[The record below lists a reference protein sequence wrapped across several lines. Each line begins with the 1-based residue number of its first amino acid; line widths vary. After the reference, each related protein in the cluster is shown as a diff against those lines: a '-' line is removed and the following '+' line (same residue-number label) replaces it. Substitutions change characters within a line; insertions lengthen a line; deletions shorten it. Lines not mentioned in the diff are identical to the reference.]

1 MKLELFRINEI
12 ALAYNLHHSVV
23 RHRIERLKLIPYK
36 KQNTKTY
43 YFSREQVRKIITY
56 NENKPVEYPFRE
68 EVKVLETW
76 YVFPSRMN
84 WDKSI

>member
-12 ALAYNLHHSVV
+12 ALAYNLHHSTV
-23 RHRIERLKLIPYK
+23 RDRIEKLKLSPYK
-36 KQNTKTY
+36 KQGSKTH
-43 YFSREQVRKIITY
+43 YFSREQILKIITY
-56 NENKPVEYPFRE
+56 NENKPVEPPYFE
-68 EVKVLETW
+68 YDVVKW